1 MIHDQDVFLGTLTG
15 SAVYPR
21 EIMTLALE
29 HKAAGLIFVHNHPSG
44 DPNPSAEDKRL
55 TRDLVRAARV
65 LAIQVLDHIIIGHNA
80 YYSFADEG
88 LIKRFLEEYEKG
100 FNSP

>member
-1 MIHDQDVFLGTLTG
+1 
-15 SAVYPR
+15 
-21 EIMTLALE
+21 MTLALE
-29 HKAAGLIFVHNHPSG
+29 QSAAGLIFVHNHPSG

-65 LAIQVLDHIIIGHNA
+65 LAIQVLDHIIIGKNS

-88 LIKRFLEEYEKG
+88 LIKRFSEEYEKG
-100 FNSP
+100 FNLP